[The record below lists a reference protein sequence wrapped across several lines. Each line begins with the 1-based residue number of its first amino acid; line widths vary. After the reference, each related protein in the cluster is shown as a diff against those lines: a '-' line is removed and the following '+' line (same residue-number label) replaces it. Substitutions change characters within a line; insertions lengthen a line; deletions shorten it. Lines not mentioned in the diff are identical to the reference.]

1 MADNVIRR
9 GLEAEPLLNRALQE
23 FSQDLDESAP
33 TDQHTLPEKACSSV
47 DQINDL
53 TFVVIRN
60 SQVTLAVYRVTSRG
74 ELKRLERWPKEL
86 E

>member
-1 MADNVIRR
+1 MANNVVRR
-9 GLEAEPLLNRALQE
+9 GIEAEPLLNRALEDFSQE
-23 FSQDLDESAP
+23 FKNSTA
-33 TDQHTLPEKACSSV
+33 TDPLTAADRACSSV

-60 SQVTLAVYRVTSRG
+60 QQRTLAVYRVTSRG
-74 ELKRLERWPKEL
+74 ELKRLETWAKEL